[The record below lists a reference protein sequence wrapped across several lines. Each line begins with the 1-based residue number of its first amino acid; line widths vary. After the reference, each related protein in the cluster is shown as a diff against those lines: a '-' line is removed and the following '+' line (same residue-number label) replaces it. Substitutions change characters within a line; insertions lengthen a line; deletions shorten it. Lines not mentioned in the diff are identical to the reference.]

1 MNKKGEKGFTLIEL
15 LIVITILALI
25 SAAVLV
31 GLGGVR
37 SRGRDTRRIGDLRQA
52 QNALEI
58 YFDKN
63 QKYPPTNGGSPEG
76 RWNEMGTAVINAGI
90 GISAMPRDP
99 LNRSPYQY
107 DYQDGNSS
115 LNYVLKTVLENADH
129 SALRDDV
136 DTANVY
142 GLDCTDPAYCIQL

>member
-15 LIVITILALI
+15 LLVITILALI

-37 SRGRDTRRIGDLRQA
+37 SRGRDTRRIVDLRQV

-63 QKYPPTNGGSPEG
+63 RQYPVTNSGSPSG
-76 RWNEMGTAVINAGI
+76 RWNEMGSIVLSAGI
-90 GISAMPRDP
+90 GVSSLPKDP
-99 LNRSPYQY
+99 LNRSPYEY
-107 DYQDGNSS
+107 DYKDGNSS
-115 LNYVLKTVLENADH
+115 LNYVMKATLENSDH
-129 SALRDDV
+129 PSLRDDI
-136 DTANVY
+136 DGTVY
-142 GLDCTDPAYCIQL
+142 GIDCTDPAYCIQI